1 MRALKVAAVV
11 ALTTL
16 AGGCAM
22 LAPEDSPL
30 TPGSQWRVVAL
41 DGEAT
46 AGLELILT
54 FIGDTATLSSAC
66 GAGSAEVDMA
76 DGGRDVAFGE
86 FDGPGD
92 RPICPDQALALH
104 QRVADA
110 LGTVERWEAAGQTV
124 MLTGEQVIRIQP
136 QRTDT

>member
-1 MRALKVAAVV
+1 MRTLTAAVLI
-11 ALTTL
+11 ALATL
-16 AGGCAM
+16 ASGCAM
-22 LAPEDSPL
+22 LAPQESPL
-30 TPGSQWRVVAL
+30 VPGSQWRVVAV

-66 GAGSAEVDMA
+66 GAGSAEVAVA
-76 DGGRDVAFGE
+76 DDGRDLSFGE
-86 FDGPGD
+86 FGGPGD
-92 RPICPDQALALH
+92 RPICPNQALALH

-110 LGTVERWEAAGQTV
+110 LGTVERWEAAGQTIT
-124 MLTGEQVIRIQP
+124 LSGEQVVRIQP

>member
-1 MRALKVAAVV
+1 MRALTVAAVI
-11 ALTTL
+11 TL
-16 AGGCAM
+16 AMLASGCAM
-22 LAPEDSPL
+22 LAPQESPL
-30 TPGSQWRVVAL
+30 VQGSQWRVVAL

-66 GAGSAEVDMA
+66 GAGSADVAMA
-76 DGGRDVAFGE
+76 DDGRDLAFGE
-86 FDGPGD
+86 FDGPGG

-110 LGTVERWEAAGQTV
+110 LGTVERWEAAGQTIT
-124 MLTGEQVIRIQP
+124 LTGEQAIRIQP